1 MITLDLVDTKGHH
14 HCSVSAGTVVV
25 WVSTMIGMVTNTDMV
40 IEQIMIILAVD
51 TAIDNEIE
59 IYRGAGRA
67 AGQLTQDRHTDLT
80 TAVGLRTADPA
91 VHATGTRI
99 ENDAI
104 SLTEVETT
112 LAGLTRLRSPQPDV
126 CVSVG
131 KISIVD
137 GRIETSRS
145 RTPEGIG
152 RLRHHLAI
160 VHRRR

>member
-25 WVSTMIGMVTNTDMV
+25 WVSTMIGTVTNTDMV
-40 IEQIMIILAVD
+40 IEQIMITLAVD
-51 TAIDNEIE
+51 TTIDNEIE

-91 VHATGTRI
+91 VQATGTRI
-99 ENDAI
+99 EIDAI

-112 LAGLTRLRSPQPDV
+112 LAGLTRLR
-126 CVSVG
+126 
-131 KISIVD
+131 
-137 GRIETSRS
+137 
-145 RTPEGIG
+145 
-152 RLRHHLAI
+152 
-160 VHRRR
+160 

>member
-1 MITLDLVDTKGHH
+1 MVDTKGHH

-25 WVSTMIGMVTNTDMV
+25 WVSTMIGTVTNTDMV
-40 IEQIMIILAVD
+40 IEQIMITLAVD
-51 TAIDNEIE
+51 TTIDNEIE

-91 VHATGTRI
+91 VQATGTRI
-99 ENDAI
+99 EIDAI

-131 KISIVD
+131 RISIVD

-145 RTPEGIG
+145 RTLEGIV